1 MSLHKETIALVDN
14 HWAVLAIGT
23 AERDRGLE
31 VANARLVAQAV
42 GRQMRLSYEERPSD
56 EDLLRRLALAY
67 EMAAIEGLPAFL
79 SLAPAEDGLRKQ
91 CVAGAWR
98 TFELRRLFAVPEP
111 AEERIFHVL
120 HLAAL
125 AYCGDRWSDIRRWF
139 SESPEAIAEPS
150 AADQPWHYRL
160 LYRLFD
166 CWVRLFR
173 KKGWDD
179 LDRIRETIAGLRE
192 DQRQFEKTSLQSGS
206 NAQDRAMALRLI
218 AFYNWAK
225 ATELLAKYMLQGE
238 PRGIN
243 AQLDKH
249 FEAATDAATA
259 ASCPAR
265 CAHALAP
272 CDIPADG
279 RRFTLV
285 GCPCDQLPR
294 HTFRRLHHQETG
306 DV

>member
-1 MSLHKETIALVDN
+1 MSLQRETIDRVDN
-14 HWAVLAIGT
+14 HWAVLAIGS

-31 VANARLVAQAV
+31 VANARLVAKAV
-42 GRQMRLSYEERPSD
+42 GRH
-56 EDLLRRLALAY
+56 LLERLALAY
-67 EMAAIEGLPAFL
+67 EMAAIEGLPAFINL
-79 SLAPAEDGLRKQ
+79 SQAEDGLRKQ
-91 CVAGAWR
+91 CIAGASR
-98 TFELRRLFAVPEP
+98 AFELRRLFAVPE
-111 AEERIFHVL
+111 ATTERIFHVL

-139 SESPEAIAEPS
+139 AENPESTVEPS
-150 AADQPWHYRL
+150 TADQPWHYRL

-166 CWVRLFR
+166 CWIRLLR

-192 DQRQFEKTSLQSGS
+192 DQRQFETTSLESGS
-206 NAQDRAMALRLI
+206 NAQDRVMALRLI

-249 FEAATDAATA
+249 FEAATNAAATA
-259 ASCPAR
+259 GDAQLEVLMRWLHATAR
-265 CAHALAP
+265 QMVSGSLWWVAHA
-272 CDIPADG
+272 INS
-279 RRFTLV
+279 R
-285 GCPCDQLPR
+285 DQ
-294 HTFRRLHHQETG
+294 HGHERLETERAHCG
-306 DV
+306 NVPEAGEEK